1 MRAVALIVGRGP
13 LAMQGK
19 EASRGFE
26 LWARLDGIDLRLVDD
41 PSPDTVTGVY
51 HQWLRDERIPIVLG
65 PYGSGLVRR
74 ILPAVPAD
82 GKVLW
87 NHGGSADDLARPG
100 VVQVA
105 APASTYLVGAVRTCA
120 RQGIKHVVIVA
131 GKGLFSAFVARGARD
146 EARRL
151 GLKTELILGTDRLGP
166 PDPEAAVLI
175 TAGFQEDVAT
185 VDRIRSGGRTQP
197 ALLGCVAAGVP
208 QFGDRLASKA
218 DGVVGPTQWTPG
230 PDPPAVGPSGTRFRR
245 LYDKAYGS
253 PPGYVAAQAAAA
265 GFLAAA
271 GHRSGMQRADI
282 LAWRTSTLLGDFS
295 LGEDWRQMGH
305 TVSTIQWLEGHIT
318 PIPRS
323 PGPNEALTDSNI

>member
-1 MRAVALIVGRGP
+1 MEVGPRAVALILRRGP
-13 LAMQGK
+13 LAMQGE
-19 EASRGFE
+19 EASRGLE
-26 LWARLDGIDLRLVDD
+26 LWARLDRIDLRLVDD
-41 PSPDTVTGVY
+41 PTPDTVTGVY
-51 HQWLRDERIPIVLG
+51 HRWLRDERIPLVLG

-74 ILPAVPAD
+74 TLPAVAAE

-131 GKGLFSAFVARGARD
+131 GKGVFSAFVARGARD

-151 GLKTELILGTDRLGP
+151 GLATELIFGTDRLGP
-166 PDPEAAVLI
+166 TDPEAAVLI
-175 TAGFQEDVAT
+175 TAGFQQDVAT
-185 VDRIRSGGRTQP
+185 VHRIRSGGQTQP

-208 QFGDRLASKA
+208 QFGKRLGSKA
-218 DGVVGPTQWTPG
+218 DGVVGPTQWTPRS
-230 PDPPAVGPSGTRFRR
+230 DPPAVGPSGARFRR
-245 LYDKAYGS
+245 LYEETYGR

-271 GHRSGMQRADI
+271 AHRSGMERDDV
-282 LAWRTSTLLGDFS
+282 LAWRVSTLLGDFA
-295 LGEDWRQMGH
+295 LDQDWRQMGH
-305 TVSTIQWLEGHIT
+305 TVSTIQWLNGRMT
-318 PIPRS
+318 
-323 PGPNEALTDSNI
+323 AV